1 MKIFVTTGNAW
12 KLLTIILK
20 SSILDVTGV
29 QLLLVFFS
37 KVVLIYNVH
46 ISSTLNIEKVEYFH
60 F

>member
-46 ISSTLNIEKVEYFH
+46 ISSTLNIEKV
-60 F
+60 